1 MVEGIIDV
9 VQKTHCW
16 VNAGPNQGAESGM
29 RKRLLTKQ
37 LKLKNPRAAELEPV
51 ADPVP
56 GLGSAATAAEV
67 SAVQTRKRKA
77 EAEQAGWDSLGADL
91 FASDVDE

>member
-1 MVEGIIDV
+1 MLEGEIDV
-9 VQKTHCW
+9 VQKLHCW
-16 VNAGPNQGAESGM
+16 VNAGPNQGIESGM
-29 RKRLLTKQ
+29 RKRMLKKQ

-51 ADPVP
+51 ADSVP
-56 GLGSAATAAEV
+56 GLGSTASADDV

-77 EAEQAGWDSLGADL
+77 EAEQAGWDTLGADL